1 MSSSGFYSDL
11 SDASVATGLSEKS
24 LLRLLLP
31 HDYSNFEQSE
41 KSDGRK
47 STQFSTFFI
56 DFPQLLS

>member
-31 HDYSNFEQSE
+31 HDYSNFELSE

-47 STQFSTFFI
+47 WISIYFFII
-56 DFPQLLS
+56 DFP